1 MAVLPVPAK
10 ERMLLADSARLRW
23 QADDD
28 DDLEPPRRVSAG
40 KVTSGEL
47 DELPRSVRSELAV
60 EAGKA
65 TRQGDSEL
73 TPAQALAYSQW
84 LLDRPR
90 IDRRAQDSHDADGAL
105 ASAFVFIDESRGGQ
119 SLPGELAARLGDEL
133 GVDVSRVRVHTD
145 DRAARAAAALRAQA
159 FTIGDDIYFAAGAY
173 DPGSETGV
181 ALIAHEVAHVAQQRG
196 SAPRAGERRV
206 SRADDAHER
215 QAEAFARDF
224 VGGRSAKSR
233 DPATVVNRMRASG
246 ERIALPYRDELEQH
260 FGQSLDFLE
269 VYSGDAAKVACQL
282 LSAGAFAVRNV
293 VALSD
298 PSPRRDQLLHELA
311 HVVQMGGP
319 GARMPSRLGFATLRV
334 SHDADPAEVNA
345 REVARGGQV
354 NVAADPDVIHRDP
367 PNPTTGATTGTT
379 PPEDEWT
386 IDKAVDAFKA
396 KFVPTL
402 TLRKSTDDDYYFYI
416 DDAGEPGGRYRYE
429 VSSTETFQR
438 AQYQRAIGHVSE
450 ADKKKSEGD
459 LLALRDKGKWSG
471 VGLSHVAPGN
481 ASKDSRRWAYID
493 PNDKKIAKDV
503 RYVFEEERSQPD
515 PKKQWQAYCDAVAVC
530 HTKGSLRDFKQISFK
545 PGGPAYAFTGKR
557 LIAPTL
563 AECKLFRAE
572 LEKQILADA
581 QFAVRT
587 KSWWKVYY
595 DHVAKPAKLPEGLA
609 GEIFKNLVKRDLGGM
624 TFGDGE
630 AFFHDDR
637 FKTKSTLRRADGFTV
652 NGTQILLE
660 AKSGQAD
667 GPGNNENS
675 DLALQAKDYAL
686 ILAEGIPAYHPTDA
700 KDQGP
705 FTSIVYTFQT
715 PQISAKWAGKLAD
728 WFGPQFSK
736 VVIIPPP
743 DSVGTVEAKTNPTF
757 LIPLTDKTATTHR
770 FNKPPFVHSGMQ
782 VREAVIKTR
791 AAGSAE
797 VVAGSSLTY
806 DVDLGNKAINTPR
819 PVTKQLTPENGS
831 TARFDSKIDG
841 LETSLKKI
849 FSRVE
854 TSAQLVDGGVKATLK
869 VTPGASGVPGL
880 NIIEPS
886 AIEVMY
892 ANDTLKVTGT
902 VGIQDA
908 NKKFS
913 GTVTVGYASGQW
925 TFEGTATIPKGMV
938 DGLSEFTARVKYD
951 AGQWSIGVDSVVYE
965 KSFKA
970 ITLKGTASGVEYNI
984 QKGAFGGLLRLQ
996 ADMGMFGTASATA
1009 VLEDNKLKKAE
1020 LSYDS
1025 PELTYPPKSTSPT
1038 FKGTI
1043 GGTVKFENEKFS
1055 GQIRGTAE
1063 LVVPMLK
1070 KLGNPEGAGL
1080 AVDVDI
1086 GPDGSYSGTI
1096 ASTKPIM
1103 FGKHFKIPS
1112 LSAKLDRDG
1121 SVSATFG
1128 IEVVKFKYLD
1138 EAKVECAIDKTGFR
1152 VTKAKFSKQ
1161 FGDPSKDRISGG
1173 IGLDYVE
1180 GEGLTISGNL
1190 AVEIRKGFVAK
1201 GNFTYNFQTEKLSAK
1216 LTTEEITLLKM
1227 APIEK
1232 TLFDI
1237 SRKIPI
1243 ISVYGIGVYID
1254 IGFDLKFNMDF
1265 DLRMKPTVELEE
1277 MSLETFDYKSISA
1290 TIQLLGALAASLT
1303 GTPKAGLGIFIL
1315 SPDLLSGGGGIK
1327 VPITGKMEVKPTGTF
1342 KLQYSPDGGIQGGAK
1357 LGLAMTFGITG
1368 AVKPYAEFSVLKDMW
1383 NPKWEGEPLASF
1395 TLLKPRDLLNVE
1407 IDLGGDL
1414 SKPKDAKPPEKDGA
1428 ALAKEPTGD
1437 RVFKNA
1443 PKANEQDTPVAK
1455 PAPASAM
1462 PGDPG
1467 KDSPAFSTDM
1477 LIGKLK
1483 EFGPVKSLDKI
1494 LKAAGE
1500 MWDKIK
1506 GSLGYIAKL
1515 VKSWF
1520 NGAVE
1525 AMENVIRGIGEK
1537 GLVRFLGDTVKE
1549 KIGDTA
1555 YNIIKPLFD
1564 RFAGVEDKMMAIID
1578 LGLPGSLGEAVDW
1591 IWNVLK
1597 KLFGIGFDSLVAL
1610 VGAIKDIAGNLA
1622 GQMGNLL
1629 KLSVDGTKLGVKRH
1643 DYYVGVPYIESL
1655 QHHFLA
1661 ATEYKVRLPGVSI
1674 HAGPSEVMNPLD
1686 APGLILYEVFEEYGT
1701 PHNGDPHRN
1710 RWK

>member
-1 MAVLPVPAK
+1 MAVLPVPAR
-10 ERMLLADSARLRW
+10 ERALLADSARLRW
-23 QADDD
+23 TQADED
-28 DDLEPPRRVSAG
+28 DDLQPARRVSAG

-47 DELPRSVRSELAV
+47 DELPRAVRSGLGI

-65 TRQGDSEL
+65 TRQGDREL
-73 TPAQALAYSQW
+73 SPAQALAYSQW

-90 IDRRAQDSHDADGAL
+90 VDRRTQDPSDAEGAL
-105 ASAFVFIDESRGGQ
+105 SSAFVFIEESRGGQ
-119 SLPGELAARLGDEL
+119 SLPAELAARLADEL
-133 GVDVSRVRVHTD
+133 GVDLARVRVHTD

-173 DPGSETGV
+173 DPASETGV

-196 SAPRAGERRV
+196 GSAPSSGRRV
-206 SRADDAHER
+206 SRSDDAHER

-224 VGGRSAKSR
+224 VGGRTKSR
-233 DPATVVNRMRASG
+233 DPASVVNRMRATG
-246 ERIALPYRDELEQH
+246 ERIPLPYREELEQH

-298 PSPRRDQLLHELA
+298 PSPQREQLLHELA

-334 SHDADPAEVNA
+334 SRDSDAAEVNA
-345 REVARGGQV
+345 RDVARGGQV
-354 NVAADPDVIHRDP
+354 NVAADPDVIHRDG
-367 PNPTTGATTGTT
+367 PNPSTTGD
-379 PPEDEWT
+379 PPKEEWT
-386 IDKAVDAFKA
+386 IDKAVEAFKT

-402 TLRKSTDDDYYFYI
+402 SLRKGTDADYYFYI

-429 VSSTETFQR
+429 VSSTDTFQR

-450 ADKKKSEGD
+450 EDKKKSEGD
-459 LLALRDKGKWSG
+459 LLAIRDKGRWKD

-503 RYVFEEERSQPD
+503 KYVFEEERSQPD
-515 PKKQWQAYCDAVAVC
+515 PKKQWQAYCDAVTVC
-530 HTKGSLRDFKQISFK
+530 HTKGSLQAFKQISFK
-545 PGGPAYAFTGKR
+545 EGGPAYSFSGKR

-572 LEKQILADA
+572 LEKQILADQ
-581 QFAVRT
+581 QFAVRP

-609 GEIFKNLVKRDLGGM
+609 GEIFKNLVKRDLNM
-624 TFGDGE
+624 SFTDDE

-637 FKTKSTLRRADGFTV
+637 FKTKSTIRRADGFTI

-660 AKSGQAD
+660 SKSGQAD
-667 GPGNNENS
+667 GPGN
-675 DLALQAKDYAL
+675 DTGDIALQAKDYAL
-686 ILAEGIPAYHPTDA
+686 ILAESIPAYHPNDA

-705 FTSIVYTFQT
+705 FTSIIYTFQT
-715 PQISAKWAGKLAD
+715 PQISAKWVGKLQD
-728 WFGPQFSK
+728 WFGAQFSK
-736 VVIIPPP
+736 VTIIPPP
-743 DSVGTVEAKTNPTF
+743 DSIGAVEAKTNPTF
-757 LIPLTDKTATTHR
+757 LIPLTDKKATTHR
-770 FNKPPFVHSGMQ
+770 FTKPPFVHSGMQ
-782 VREAVIKTR
+782 VREAVIKTK
-791 AAGSAE
+791 APGSAE
-797 VVAGSSLTY
+797 VIGGSSLTY
-806 DVDLGNKAINTPR
+806 DIDLGNKAVNTTK
-819 PVTKQLTPENGS
+819 PVTKQLTPEKGS

-849 FSRVE
+849 FSRVTTE
-854 TSAQLVDGGVKATLK
+854 AQLVDGGVKATLK

-880 NIIEPS
+880 NVIEPS
-886 AIEVMY
+886 GIEVTY
-892 ANDTLKVTGT
+892 ANDKLSVTGK
-902 VGIQDA
+902 VGLQDA
-908 NKKFS
+908 NKKFT
-913 GTVTVGYASGQW
+913 GTVNVGYSAGQW

-951 AGQWSIGVDSVVYE
+951 AGQWSIGVDSVTYE

-970 ITLKGTASGVEYNI
+970 ITLKGTASGVDYNI
-984 QKGAFGGLLRLQ
+984 QKGAFGGLLRIQ

-1025 PELTYPPKSTSPT
+1025 PELKYPPKSATPT

-1086 GPDGSYSGTI
+1086 GPDGSYSGSI

-1103 FGKHFKIPS
+1103 FGKHFRIPS
-1112 LSAKLDRDG
+1112 LSAKLDKDG

-1138 EAKVECAIDKTGFR
+1138 EAKVECAIDKNGFR
-1152 VTKAKFSKQ
+1152 FTKVKFAKQ

-1173 IGLDYVE
+1173 ISLDYAE
-1180 GEGLTISGNL
+1180 GEGLTISGNM

-1201 GNFTYNFQTEKLSAK
+1201 GTFTYNFQTEKLSAK

-1227 APIEK
+1227 APVEK
-1232 TLFDI
+1232 TLFEI

-1265 DLRMKPTVELEE
+1265 DLRMKPTVELDE

-1290 TIQLLGALAASLT
+1290 TIQLLGALVASLT
-1303 GTPKAGLGIFIL
+1303 GSPKAGVGIFIL

-1383 NPKWEGEPLASF
+1383 NPKWEGEPLTTF
-1395 TLLKPRDLLNVE
+1395 ELLKPRDLLNVE
-1407 IDLGGDL
+1407 IDLGADL

-1428 ALAKEPTGD
+1428 APAKEPTGD
-1437 RVFKNA
+1437 HVFKNP
-1443 PKANEQDTPVAK
+1443 PKANEKDTPVEK
-1455 PAPASAM
+1455 PAPAGAM
-1462 PGDPG
+1462 PGDPA

-1483 EFGPVKSLDKI
+1483 EFGPVKALDKI

-1500 MWDKIK
+1500 LWDKIK
-1506 GSLGYIAKL
+1506 GSLGYITKL

-1525 AMENVIRGIGEK
+1525 AMEKVIRGIGEK

-1555 YNIIKPLFD
+1555 YNIIRPLFD
-1564 RFAGVEDKMMAIID
+1564 RFAAVEDKMMAIID
-1578 LGLPGSLGEAVDW
+1578 LGLPGSLGDAVDW
-1591 IWNVLK
+1591 VWNVIK
-1597 KLFGIGFDSLVAL
+1597 KLFGIGFDSIGAL
-1610 VGAIKDIAGNLA
+1610 VGAIGDIAGNLA

-1643 DYYVGVPYIESL
+1643 DYYVGVPFVGAL

-1661 ATEYKVRLPGVSI
+1661 ATEYKIHLPGLNI
-1674 HAGPSEVMNPLD
+1674 HYGPSPVMNPFD
-1686 APGLILYEVFEEYGT
+1686 APGLVLYQVFEDYGV
-1701 PHNGDPHRN
+1701 PHNGDPNRD